1 MTYSQLINR
10 REETSK
16 RSTRDGRTVERIVV
30 HHWAGIY
37 GGVERLVYSSDQ
49 ASANYIILNDGALIG
64 SVPEE
69 YAAWTSGSWEVDS
82 RSVTVEVQNETTAPE
97 WRVSQAAINTLIQ
110 LIIDLGRRY
119 NWGTID
125 RTRVRGHQEF
135 YATSCPGPYLYPKLG
150 EIAYQANVQLQGGS
164 IIIEKPK
171 VTDRSVKCVDRDHVN
186 VKELQQ
192 RLTDLGWYDRE
203 IDGIDG
209 DGTRIAIV
217 AYQRNQRYFPN
228 LLADGFWGEL
238 TEAHYQWVKTVQ
250 EAMNDWQT
258 AERMGEVLVDGS
270 FGNYSFQLARQIQI
284 DNQLGAYT
292 DAVKTVYGSD
302 AIAVADGIPG
312 KAFCKMLGI
321 EEHPTS

>member
-1 MTYSQLINR
+1 M
-10 REETSK
+10 
-16 RSTRDGRTVERIVV
+16 
-30 HHWAGIY
+30 
-37 GGVERLVYSSDQ
+37 
-49 ASANYIILNDGALIG
+49 
-64 SVPEE
+64 
-69 YAAWTSGSWEVDS
+69 
-82 RSVTVEVQNETTAPE
+82 
-97 WRVSQAAINTLIQ
+97 
-110 LIIDLGRRY
+110 
-119 NWGTID
+119 
-125 RTRVRGHQEF
+125 
-135 YATSCPGPYLYPKLG
+135 
-150 EIAYQANVQLQGGS
+150 
-164 IIIEKPK
+164 
-171 VTDRSVKCVDRDHVN
+171 
-186 VKELQQ
+186 
-192 RLTDLGWYDRE
+192 GWFDRE